1 MSDHN
6 APQDSV
12 HDPLDELRARAE
24 VLERQL
30 AEVQQ
35 RTEAQLI
42 RSELKA
48 EAIRAG
54 IIDLDGLKLVD
65 LSEVK
70 LRADGEIEGATAL
83 MTRLRKAKPW
93 LFSCA
98 SLSSTAMP
106 PPPQAMRHKCATD
119 MTDAEYRVARD
130 LLLRNRG

>member
-30 AEVQQ
+30 TEVQQ

-106 PPPQAMRHKCATD
+106 PALSAFQRIGYMC
-119 MTDAEYRVARD
+119 
-130 LLLRNRG
+130 RN